1 MNLLFYQSSEHGCK
15 KIHKHKRVCVQLF
28 LTSSVNTR
36 MQQQP
41 VSNLLSSVAES
52 KETQTPLI
60 EQLRT
65 AEKITIYFM
74 QNLRL
79 QQTGDTSIWSIRT
92 PQVIWSVSIFP
103 KLNKVD
109 CRWLSQIIL
118 PIFSFYS
125 QSHLFIFCEHAN
137 VC

>member
-1 MNLLFYQSSEHGCK
+1 
-15 KIHKHKRVCVQLF
+15 
-28 LTSSVNTR
+28 

-79 QQTGDTSIWSIRT
+79 QQTGDTS
-92 PQVIWSVSIFP
+92 V
-103 KLNKVD
+103 
-109 CRWLSQIIL
+109 
-118 PIFSFYS
+118 
-125 QSHLFIFCEHAN
+125 
-137 VC
+137 